1 MRKLFFAIM
10 LSTGAV
16 ACAEVV
22 DDPPPEL
29 EGMPVPPDTSDL
41 AEIDRIEHP
50 TFAAESTPSQCAM
63 LPADDSACAHACDP
77 VALQEFIPDGT
88 CVIFDC
94 PLTDGT
100 NVRVGGCKP

>member
-1 MRKLFFAIM
+1 MRKLFFAIL
-10 LSTGAV
+10 LSTGAA

-22 DDPPPEL
+22 NDPPPEL
-29 EGMPVPPDTSDL
+29 EGIPVPPDDTNGD
-41 AEIDRIEHP
+41 IDRIEHP
-50 TFAAESTPSQCAM
+50 VFAAAATPSQCDM

-77 VALQEFIPDGT
+77 DALGAFIPPGT

-100 NVRVGGCKP
+100 SVRVGGCSP